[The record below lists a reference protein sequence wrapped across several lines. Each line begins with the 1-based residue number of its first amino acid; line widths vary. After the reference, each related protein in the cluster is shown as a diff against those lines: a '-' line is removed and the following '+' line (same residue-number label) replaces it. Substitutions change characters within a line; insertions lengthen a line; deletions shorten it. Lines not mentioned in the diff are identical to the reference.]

1 MSPAALRIGVACQTC
16 QVLVT
21 ALCQARW
28 QKRSSVFNVHRV
40 KLTRKQK
47 QVNSPMP
54 RIGAQ
59 ATDDSQ
65 RNTAMDYQM
74 TYVARVIYEDR
85 INEYSLRRVD
95 YKENAFALV
104 FKAFVNAILIL
115 GRNEATRDS
124 AKPKTLATR

>member
-1 MSPAALRIGVACQTC
+1 
-16 QVLVT
+16 
-21 ALCQARW
+21 
-28 QKRSSVFNVHRV
+28 
-40 KLTRKQK
+40 
-47 QVNSPMP
+47 
-54 RIGAQ
+54 
-59 ATDDSQ
+59 
-65 RNTAMDYQM
+65 MDYQM

-104 FKAFVNAILIL
+104 FKAVVNAILIL